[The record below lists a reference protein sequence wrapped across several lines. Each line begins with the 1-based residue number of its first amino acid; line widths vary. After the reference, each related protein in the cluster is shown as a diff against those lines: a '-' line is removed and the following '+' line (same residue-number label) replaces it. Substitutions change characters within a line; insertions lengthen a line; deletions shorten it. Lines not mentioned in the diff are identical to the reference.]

1 MATLRPEI
9 AVIGAGLMGRWHA
22 ANARRLGARVV
33 AIVDPDQARALRL
46 ARDHGARALP
56 DLRQLQEKL
65 GATIAHVCTP
75 LASHYDTCRTL
86 LESGWHVLCEK
97 PLTPTT
103 AQARE
108 LLDLAEGAGR
118 HLCPVHQFAVQ
129 RGVEALLRRRS
140 SLGPFRQVAFTFCT
154 AGANADVAGDRDT
167 LLLDVLPHPLSIL
180 RRLFPASALAGVE
193 WSVTHPEQGE
203 MLLTGIVDGVPVS
216 ILVSCSARPT
226 EASAVMRGDGGTA
239 LLDFF
244 HGYASFQ
251 GAAVSRARK
260 LTQPFLRPFG
270 QLVSAGANLALR
282 VVTWEPAYPG
292 LREFLRRYYGAVD
305 GRNPPPVTPQDV
317 LEVCQVRDR
326 VAMALGGQP

>member
-56 DLRQLQEKL
+56 DLRQLQEQP

-75 LASHYDTCRTL
+75 LASHYDTCKTL
-86 LESGWHVLCEK
+86 LGSGWHVLCEK

-108 LLDLAEGAGR
+108 LLDLADGTGK

-129 RGVEALLRRRS
+129 RGVDALLRRRS
-140 SLGPFRQVAFTFCT
+140 SLAPFRHVAFTFCT
-154 AGANADVAGDRDT
+154 AGADAAADRDA

-180 RRLFPASALAGVE
+180 QRLFPASALAGVE
-193 WSVTHPEQGE
+193 WGVSHPEHGE
-203 MLLTGIVDGVPVS
+203 LLLTGIVDGVSIS

-226 EASAVMRGDGGTA
+226 EASAVIRGDGGTA

-251 GAAVSRARK
+251 GGTVSRARK
-260 LTQPFLRPFG
+260 LAQPFSRPLG
-270 QLVSAGANLALR
+270 QLASAGANLALR

-305 GRNPPPVTPQDV
+305 GRNPPPVMPKEV

-326 VAMALGGQP
+326 VAMAVGGRP